1 MWNFRRL
8 ALLSSCFPL
17 IMIISTTLLKG
28 FPLILSLKA
37 LFPFHS
43 LNSRESMQL
52 ISTFFFFRFVS
63 FADLK
68 LNRPLCTWTKSPIH
82 SWQASGVSICFSS
95 TWWHLFA
102 LLYCP
107 ERKKPKITCANLSF
121 ARVWPQFVRV
131 SWVFTSSLPSLVCVF
146 FLFIPPECEFFFL
159 SGCLKVAWCIA

>member
-28 FPLILSLKA
+28 FPLISSLKA

-82 SWQASGVSICFSS
+82 DKHQVF
-95 TWWHLFA
+95 
-102 LLYCP
+102 P
-107 ERKKPKITCANLSF
+107 
-121 ARVWPQFVRV
+121 FV
-131 SWVFTSSLPSLVCVF
+131 SLPHDDICSRSFIVQREKNQKSPVQTCHLPEFGLNLCVSAEFSPLRSRLLCVF
-146 FLFIPPECEFFFL
+146 FFFSFLLNVSFFF
-159 SGCLKVAWCIA
+159 SRAV